1 MEYIRVVGLQPD
13 AVVYTALVHAYAE
26 QGLWAEA
33 EKTLRDM
40 VDAGVMDDGP
50 YAVLVA
56 AYTKAGLYEEVNH
69 VLQMMESDG
78 VQPDTIFFNS
88 LINVHSKSG
97 APEKAL
103 SVLQHMKDTGK
114 SLYPNQ

>member
-1 MEYIRVVGLQPD
+1 MQIANGLRCCCP
-13 AVVYTALVHAYAE
+13 
-26 QGLWAEA
+26 G
-33 EKTLRDM
+33 RDM

-88 LINVHSKSG
+88 LINVHCKSG
-97 APEKAL
+97 SPEKAL

-114 SLYPNQ
+114 SLYPNW